1 MRYLIKC
8 SLDGVDMLAIEIQ
21 MNKPSGHQTSGK
33 NNDELADLLARV
45 AEQSDKAAF
54 TSLFEHFGPR
64 IKGFMMRK
72 GAAGDLAED
81 LAQDTM
87 ITVWRKA
94 HMYAREKGSVS
105 TWIFTIARNR
115 RIDWAR
121 RNERV
126 QYTDIAEFDQAS
138 DDPEADIVVQEQQ
151 EAKLVLHAI
160 DALPDDQKQV
170 ISMAFMEDLTQME
183 IADRLNVPL
192 GTVKSR
198 IRLAYQKMARALEGV
213 Q

>member
-1 MRYLIKC
+1 
-8 SLDGVDMLAIEIQ
+8 MLAIDVQ
-21 MNKPSGHQTSGK
+21 MTQAPARGSSDTS
-33 NNDELADLLARV
+33 NDHLADLLARV
-45 AEQSDKAAF
+45 ADDKDKSAF

-72 GAAGDLAED
+72 GANSDLAED

-94 HMYAREKGSVS
+94 HMYSRDKGSVS

-121 RNERV
+121 RTNKV
-126 QYTDIAEFDQAS
+126 QFSDIADFDQAS
-138 DDPEADIVVQEQQ
+138 DDPDADVVVQGQQ
-151 EAKLVLHAI
+151 QAKLVSEAI
-160 DALPDDQKQV
+160 SALPEDQRQV
-170 ISMAFMEDLTQME
+170 ISMAFLEDKTQME
-183 IADRLNVPL
+183 IADRLSVPL

-198 IRLAYQKMARALEGV
+198 MRLAYQKMAKTLENV
-213 Q
+213 K

>member
-1 MRYLIKC
+1 MTR
-8 SLDGVDMLAIEIQ
+8 A
-21 MNKPSGHQTSGK
+21 PSPGK
-33 NNDELADLLARV
+33 EPPRNAELADLLMRV
-45 AEQSDKAAF
+45 AEVRDKTAF
-54 TSLFEHFGPR
+54 SQLFEHFGPR

-72 GAAGDLAED
+72 GADAELAED

-94 HMYAREKGSVS
+94 HMYSREKGTVS

-121 RNERV
+121 RADNV
-126 QYTDIAEFDQAS
+126 QFADIADYDQAS
-138 DDPEADIVVQEQQ
+138 DDPGSDETVTSTQ
-151 EAKLVLHAI
+151 EAGYVAEAI
-160 DALPDDQKQV
+160 QALPEDQKQV

-183 IADRLNVPL
+183 ISDRLSLPL

-198 IRLAYQKMARALEGV
+198 MRLAYQKLARSLEGL

>member
-1 MRYLIKC
+1 MSRA
-8 SLDGVDMLAIEIQ
+8 SSPGQQSPAH
-21 MNKPSGHQTSGK
+21 G
-33 NNDELADLLARV
+33 ELADLLMRV
-45 AEQSDKAAF
+45 AEVRDKTAF
-54 TSLFEHFGPR
+54 AQLFEHFGPR

-72 GAAGDLAED
+72 GADAELAED

-94 HMYAREKGSVS
+94 HMYSRDKGTVS

-115 RIDWAR
+115 RIDWVR
-121 RNERV
+121 RSDNM
-126 QYTDIAEFDQAS
+126 QHADIADYDQAS
-138 DDPEADIVVQEQQ
+138 DDPNSDETVTSQQ
-151 EAKLVLHAI
+151 EAKFVAEAI
-160 DALPDDQKQV
+160 EELPDDQKQV

-183 IADRLNVPL
+183 ISNRLNLPL

-198 IRLAYQKMARALEGV
+198 MRLAYQKLARSLEGL

>member
-1 MRYLIKC
+1 MSRA
-8 SLDGVDMLAIEIQ
+8 SSPVQQAPANG
-21 MNKPSGHQTSGK
+21 
-33 NNDELADLLARV
+33 ELADLLMRV
-45 AEQSDKAAF
+45 AEVRDKTAF
-54 TSLFEHFGPR
+54 AQLFEHFGPR

-72 GAAGDLAED
+72 GADAELAED

-94 HMYAREKGSVS
+94 HMYSRDKGTVS

-115 RIDWAR
+115 RIDWVR
-121 RNERV
+121 RSDNM
-126 QYTDIAEFDQAS
+126 QHADIADYDQAS
-138 DDPEADIVVQEQQ
+138 DDPNSDETVTSQQ
-151 EAKLVLHAI
+151 EAKFVAEAI
-160 DALPDDQKQV
+160 EELPDDQKQV

-183 IADRLNVPL
+183 ISNRLNLPL

-198 IRLAYQKMARALEGV
+198 MRLAYQKLARSLEGL

>member
-1 MRYLIKC
+1 
-8 SLDGVDMLAIEIQ
+8 MLEIPLAMSRASSPGQ
-21 MNKPSGHQTSGK
+21 RSPANG
-33 NNDELADLLARV
+33 ELADLLMRV
-45 AEQSDKAAF
+45 AEVRDKTAF
-54 TSLFEHFGPR
+54 AQLFEHFGPR
-64 IKGFMMRK
+64 VKGFMMRK
-72 GAAGDLAED
+72 GADAELAED

-94 HMYAREKGSVS
+94 HMYSREKGTVS

-121 RNERV
+121 RSDNM
-126 QYTDIAEFDQAS
+126 QHADIADYDQAS
-138 DDPEADIVVQEQQ
+138 DDPNSDETVTSQQ
-151 EAKLVLHAI
+151 EAKFVAEAI
-160 DALPDDQKQV
+160 EELPDDQKQV

-183 IADRLNVPL
+183 ISTRLNLPL

-198 IRLAYQKMARALEGV
+198 MRLAYQKLARSLEGL

>member
-1 MRYLIKC
+1 MFEV
-8 SLDGVDMLAIEIQ
+8 SLA
-21 MNKPSGHQTSGK
+21 MNRAPSPGAETPTNS
-33 NNDELADLLARV
+33 DLADLLMRV
-45 AEQSDKAAF
+45 AEVRDKSAF
-54 TSLFEHFGPR
+54 TALFEHFGPR

-72 GAAGDLAED
+72 GTDAELAED

-94 HMYAREKGSVS
+94 HMYSRDKGTVS

-121 RNERV
+121 RSGNV
-126 QYTDIAEFDQAS
+126 KFSDIADYDQAS
-138 DDPEADIVVQEQQ
+138 DDPQSDETVTTQQ
-151 EAKLVLHAI
+151 EAKYVAQAI
-160 DALPDDQKQV
+160 EALPDDQKQV

-183 IADRLNVPL
+183 ISTRLNLPL

-198 IRLAYQKMARALEGV
+198 MRLAYQKLTRSLEGL

>member
-1 MRYLIKC
+1 MTR
-8 SLDGVDMLAIEIQ
+8 A
-21 MNKPSGHQTSGK
+21 PSPGK
-33 NNDELADLLARV
+33 EPPRNADLADLLMRV
-45 AEQSDKAAF
+45 AEVRDKTAF
-54 TSLFEHFGPR
+54 AQLFEHFGPR

-72 GAAGDLAED
+72 GADAELAED

-94 HMYAREKGSVS
+94 HMYSREKGTVS

-121 RNERV
+121 RSSNV
-126 QYTDIAEFDQAS
+126 QFADIADYDQAS
-138 DDPEADIVVQEQQ
+138 DDPGSDETVTSTQ
-151 EAKLVLHAI
+151 EAEFVAEAI
-160 DALPDDQKQV
+160 EALPEDQKQV

-183 IADRLNVPL
+183 ISDRLSLPL

-198 IRLAYQKMARALEGV
+198 MRLAYQKLARSLEGL

>member
-1 MRYLIKC
+1 MLEV
-8 SLDGVDMLAIEIQ
+8 SLRMTRPSRPETGPASNQHLA
-21 MNKPSGHQTSGK
+21 H
-33 NNDELADLLARV
+33 LLGLV
-45 AEQSDKAAF
+45 AENRDKSAFAA
-54 TSLFEHFGPR
+54 LFEHFGPR

-72 GAAGDLAED
+72 GADSELAED

-94 HMYAREKGSVS
+94 HMYTLDKGSVS

-121 RNERV
+121 RLKGV
-126 QYTDIAEFDQAS
+126 QFSDITELEQPS
-138 DDPEADIVVQEQQ
+138 DDVGADEVVLASQES
-151 EAKLVLHAI
+151 ETVKAAVEKLPA
-160 DALPDDQKQV
+160 DQKQV
-170 ISMAFMEDLTQME
+170 ISMAFMEDMTQQE
-183 IADRLNVPL
+183 ISQNLGVPL

-198 IRLAYQKMARALEGV
+198 MRLAYQKLSKSLEAL

>member
-1 MRYLIKC
+1 MSRA
-8 SLDGVDMLAIEIQ
+8 SSPVQQSPANG
-21 MNKPSGHQTSGK
+21 
-33 NNDELADLLARV
+33 ELADLLMRV
-45 AEQSDKAAF
+45 AEVRDKTAF
-54 TSLFEHFGPR
+54 AQLFEHFGPR

-72 GAAGDLAED
+72 GADAELAED

-94 HMYAREKGSVS
+94 HMYSRDKGTVS

-121 RNERV
+121 RSDNM
-126 QYTDIAEFDQAS
+126 QHADIADYDQAS
-138 DDPEADIVVQEQQ
+138 DDPNSDETVTSQQ
-151 EAKLVLHAI
+151 EAKFVAEAI
-160 DALPDDQKQV
+160 EELPDDQKQV

-183 IADRLNVPL
+183 ISSRLNLPL

-198 IRLAYQKMARALEGV
+198 MRLAYQKLARSLEGL